1 MATTAAGST
10 SQRTNWALLLLAVL
24 LALVA
29 AVLVFA
35 ALSKGGGEEETAA
48 PVTTSVVVV
57 SHDIPARTKLT
68 EEMLEVQQVPP
79 DAALRNGFT
88 ATTPLIGQ
96 VTRYPLVEGE
106 QMTALKVGP
115 QGQEE
120 DDGLSFVIPAG
131 RRALAVSVTEVT
143 GVGGLLLPG
152 DMVDVI
158 VVLDEGDVG
167 TDKAVT
173 LLQNIEVLAVAQ
185 EAQEP
190 LPPAQAAADG
200 ETASQETRALG
211 ERPED
216 IEPQPNARTVTLAVT
231 PEETQLLAL
240 AQEKGKL
247 VLALRPFG
255 EEDTLSLDDQT
266 LLPLRTP

>member
-1 MATTAAGST
+1 M
-10 SQRTNWALLLLAVL
+10 R
-24 LALVA
+24 
-29 AVLVFA
+29 
-35 ALSKGGGEEETAA
+35 E
-48 PVTTSVVVV
+48 
-57 SHDIPARTKLT
+57 
-68 EEMLEVQQVPP
+68 VPP
-79 DAALRNGFT
+79 DAALRGGFS
-88 ATTPLIGQ
+88 ATTPLIGE

-120 DDGLSFVIPAG
+120 DGLSFVIPAG

-158 VVLDEGDVG
+158 AVLNEGDVG

-190 LPPAQAAADG
+190 LPPAQGTADE

-211 ERPED
+211 DRPED

-255 EEDTLSLDDQT
+255 EEDTVPLDDQT